1 MPFGGLYPVPLIEGP
16 KIGRPK
22 RDRRKQAA
30 NRRRAR
36 NARR

>member
-1 MPFGGLYPVPLIEGP
+1 MPYELWGGLTLPDPP